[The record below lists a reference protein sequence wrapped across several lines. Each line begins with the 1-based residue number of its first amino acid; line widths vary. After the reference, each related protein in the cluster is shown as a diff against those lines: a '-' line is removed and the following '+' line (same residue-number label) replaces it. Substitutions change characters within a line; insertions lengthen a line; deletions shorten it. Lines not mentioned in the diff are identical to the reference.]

1 MFDPEDFVE
10 ESVKAIKDQIEGK
23 AIIACSG
30 GVDSVVASVLASR
43 ALGEDLLA
51 VFIDTGFMRKGEAK
65 TVDELLNRMQVNH
78 RIIDASETYF
88 VRLKGITDGGI
99 TPCPGLE
106 EKKAIL
112 RNGMESPTTRH
123 WWQFWK
129 ND

>member
-51 VFIDTGFMRKGEAK
+51 VFIDTGFMRKGEIEQVKK
-65 TVDELLNRMQVNH
+65 TGQIFLQTWTFNQPVQPIKILTEN
-78 RIIDASETYF
+78 
-88 VRLKGITDGGI
+88 
-99 TPCPGLE
+99 PLE
-106 EKKAIL
+106 
-112 RNGMESPTTRH
+112 
-123 WWQFWK
+123 
-129 ND
+129 